1 MTTYTAQA
9 VTTAGATLTPR
20 SAASG
25 DKITPDDN
33 LALIITNGSGS
44 SMTCTA
50 AVPGTTSYGENN
62 PDPARTIAAGAT
74 VGFKLQRDWA
84 DPSDQLIALTWSS
97 TTTVTYLVVR
107 L

>member
-1 MTTYTAQA
+1 MATYTAQA
-9 VTTAGATLTPR
+9 ITTAGATLTSR

-33 LALIITNGSGS
+33 LALIITNGGGS
-44 SMTCTA
+44 SITCTA
-50 AVPGTTSYGENN
+50 AVPGNTSYGEAN
-62 PDPARTIAAGAT
+62 PDPQRTVAAGAT

-84 DPSDQLIALTWSS
+84 DPTDQLIALTWSS
-97 TTTVTYLVVR
+97 TTSVTYYVVR